1 MLATDAK
8 MQKMEPDPIPF
19 MTDKSFRLSVQWPL
33 VLKEHSTFFGNR
45 LIFQV
50 P

>member
-19 MTDKSFRLSVQWPL
+19 MTDESFRLSVQWPL
-33 VLKEHSTFFGNR
+33 VLKVMLVGEWMT
-45 LIFQV
+45 I
-50 P
+50 